1 VLWGLVFY
9 CINVGT
15 AAATEFGKW
24 QSWVTQNFTWLYI
37 GAQNAWIGFLL
48 WVAFSKYGSMKLGK
62 DHESP
67 KYDDLS
73 WFAMLFASGIGIGL
87 FYYGV
92 TEPIYYY
99 TRYPNMQKPGWTN
112 DDQRAQQA
120 LFITMFHWA
129 LHAWAPYI
137 TVALSLG
144 LVCFRQDKP
153 LTIRFCF
160 LPLLG

>member
-1 VLWGLVFY
+1 
-9 CINVGT
+9 
-15 AAATEFGKW
+15 
-24 QSWVTQNFTWLYI
+24 
-37 GAQNAWIGFLL
+37 
-48 WVAFSKYGSMKLGK
+48 
-62 DHESP
+62 
-67 KYDDLS
+67 
-73 WFAMLFASGIGIGL
+73 MLFASGIGIGL

-112 DDQRAQQA
+112 DGQRAQQA

-137 TVALSLG
+137 PVALSLG